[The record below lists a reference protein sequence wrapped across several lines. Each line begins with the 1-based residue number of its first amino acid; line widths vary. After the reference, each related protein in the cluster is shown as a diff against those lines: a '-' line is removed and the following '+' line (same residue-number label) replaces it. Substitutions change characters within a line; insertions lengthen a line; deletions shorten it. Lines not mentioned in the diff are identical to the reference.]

1 MILEPYVDAM
11 IVRHILPRRGTA
23 LREVTKK
30 TKGILEFESVK
41 PSPSFSHSEDRVH
54 CSIFGLC
61 QQQRNAQG
69 ERAREWYTESTMTYD
84 EVQKSLDQAL
94 TLYSAKME
102 EIRKEHADAIQKILA
117 EAKAHR
123 IAEIKKSLQ

>member
-1 MILEPYVDAM
+1 
-11 IVRHILPRRGTA
+11 
-23 LREVTKK
+23 
-30 TKGILEFESVK
+30 
-41 PSPSFSHSEDRVH
+41 
-54 CSIFGLC
+54 
-61 QQQRNAQG
+61 
-69 ERAREWYTESTMTYD
+69 MTYD